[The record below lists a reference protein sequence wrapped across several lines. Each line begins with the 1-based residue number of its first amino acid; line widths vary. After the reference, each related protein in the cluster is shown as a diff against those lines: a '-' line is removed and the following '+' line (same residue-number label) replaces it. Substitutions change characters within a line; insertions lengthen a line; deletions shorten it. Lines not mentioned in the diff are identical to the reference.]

1 MNAKWIGSAALAS
14 TLTLVTAGLAQT
26 TPPAG
31 PGPGA
36 SEAQATAAASERSEI
51 RPDHPVAGHTRAEKR
66 LYRVMVRGEQLSPK
80 TRAKFEGRL
89 DDAAELV
96 DREAKESETSVAN
109 RLSAEFG
116 VSAGSLVAERN
127 ALHAWWGELV
137 IAHTLASS
145 APDRIGAK
153 QVFLLHDREG
163 MGWSQI
169 AHGMGFDLKQTVIA
183 VETECR
189 VATGAIEP
197 DGKVAA
203 IGAGANEA
211 ADLEDG
217 SAAGGPSTARTRTG
231 H

>member
-14 TLTLVTAGLAQT
+14 TLTLFTAGLAQT
-26 TPPAG
+26 TPPGG
-31 PGPGA
+31 PGTDA
-36 SEAQATAAASERSEI
+36 SEATAAGSERGDI
-51 RPDHPVAGHTRAEKR
+51 TTDHPVAGHTRAEKR
-66 LYRVMVRGEQLSPK
+66 LYRVMVRGEQLSAK

-89 DDAAELV
+89 DDAAEVV
-96 DREAKESETSVAN
+96 DRQAKENEAGVAS

-116 VSAGSLVAERN
+116 VSAQSLVAERN

-145 APDRIGAK
+145 APNRIAAK
-153 QVFLLHDREG
+153 QVFQLHDREG

-169 AHGMGFDLKQTVIA
+169 AHGMGFDLKQTVSA

-197 DGKVAA
+197 DGKVAS
-203 IGAGANEA
+203 IGAGLNEA

-217 SAAGGPSTARTRTG
+217 SASGGPSTARTRTAN
-231 H
+231 